1 MARKTVLGRGLA
13 SLLPEAGPGAATPAA
28 SQNKEEVY
36 LEVSPDLIDVN
47 RDQPR
52 TDFVEERLN
61 ELVESI
67 RNNGILQPLV
77 VRRSEGGRYELVA
90 GERRLRSAKRLSLEV
105 VPVLIRQADDRD
117 MLELALIENIQRDE
131 LNSIELALAFQNLKE
146 RFGHSHEEISK
157 RVGKDR
163 TTITNHLRLL
173 NLPDV
178 VQRSVADGAISMG
191 HARALVGL
199 GSEQEILFCHERI
212 LEKGMSVRETE
223 RLVREAKQKKKA
235 KLPKQEPLLSP
246 EVKRV
251 TERLMRSLS
260 TEVALVRKG
269 KKGHIRIEYASED
282 ELNRILDQL
291 LA

>member
-13 SLLPEAGPGAATPAA
+13 SLLPEADAAMAPPEPTT
-28 SQNKEEVY
+28 QDVY
-36 LEVSPDLIDVN
+36 LEVSPDLIDAN

-52 TDFVEERLN
+52 TEFVEDRLK
-61 ELVESI
+61 ELMESI
-67 RNNGILQPLV
+67 RSNGILQPLV
-77 VRRSEGGRYELVA
+77 VRRGERSRFELVA
-90 GERRLRSAKRLSLEV
+90 GERRLRSARRLKLKT

-146 RFGHSHEEISK
+146 RFGHSHEEISR

-173 NLPDV
+173 NLPDL

-199 GSEQEILFCHERI
+199 GSEQEILICHERI
-212 LEKGMSVRETE
+212 LEKGLSVRDTE
-223 RLVREAKQKKKA
+223 KLVRDAKQKKKA

-291 LA
+291 LS